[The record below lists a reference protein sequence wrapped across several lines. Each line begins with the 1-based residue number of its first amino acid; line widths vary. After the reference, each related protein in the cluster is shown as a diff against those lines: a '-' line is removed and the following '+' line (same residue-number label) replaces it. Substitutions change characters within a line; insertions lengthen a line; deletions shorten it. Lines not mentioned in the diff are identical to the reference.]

1 MGIVGEMIDESVSG
15 ALDNPDL
22 EDEADEEAQR
32 VIDEVLGGR
41 FLSLSIQI
49 YLFIYF
55 LDKIRQLPSAIP
67 DEQAAESEPE
77 VETNFAARLQA
88 LKEWVQTVILN
99 DSIDW
104 IKTGSFKKQK

>member
-32 VIDEVLGGR
+32 VIDEVLGGK
-41 FLSLSIQI
+41 FSLSFNSN
-49 YLFIYF
+49 LFIYS

-88 LKEWVQTVILN
+88 LKE
-99 DSIDW
+99 
-104 IKTGSFKKQK
+104 